1 MGTLRPA
8 YHASPAKANR
18 NRRSIY
24 SFQQRSLIDPL
35 IESFNGVNVDLSCER
50 RESSTVPTQA
60 FALLNSEF
68 SHDMAL
74 AMAVRVESE
83 AGSADGQIQRAFE
96 LAFQRAPTGDE
107 LEAAAAHVA
116 RMQARYEQHTA
127 APRAPDAPVIHEI
140 SSELTGESYSFE
152 QVESPAEHE
161 QNLHPSEVSP
171 HTRALADLTLTLLNA
186 NEFAYVY

>member
-8 YHASPAKANR
+8 YHASPTKANR

-35 IESFNGVNVDLSCER
+35 IESFNGANVDLSCER

-60 FALLNSEF
+60 FSLLNSQF

-74 AMAVRVESE
+74 AMAARVESE
-83 AGSADGQIQRAFE
+83 ADSLEEQIERAFQ
-96 LAFQRAPTGDE
+96 LAFNRAPTGDE
-107 LEAAAAHVA
+107 LQAAAAHVA
-116 RMQARYEQHTA
+116 QLEARHERHPA
-127 APRAPDAPVIHEI
+127 APRPSEATVIHEI

-152 QVESPAEHE
+152 QVESPMEYE
-161 QNLHPSEVSP
+161 QNLYPSEASP
-171 HTRALADLTLTLLNA
+171 HTRALADLTLALLNA